1 LLVVAI
7 LRKHTGTRGETNIE
21 VFFDLVY
28 AFAIT
33 QLSSRFLLGHLSI
46 EGALQAVLLL
56 AMIWLGWSY
65 TMWLTNWLDPGHI
78 SVRLLLLALMLTSLV
93 FSSGIPDA
101 FGARGLAVGGA
112 YAAMQIGR
120 SVFAVVALR
129 GDKLQRNFERILAW
143 CVVSGTLA
151 IIGGLQHG
159 LAREVLWLL
168 AVSVDMAGSATGFFV
183 PGLGRSTTKD
193 WSIDGQHIAER
204 CQSFVLIAIGESIVV
219 IGAGLASGPNIGL
232 RELAAIVV
240 AFAGSVGLWWVYFD
254 RSAEVAQSVI
264 ARHPNPGSLGR
275 SAYHSIH
282 PIMIGGIVAIAAGD
296 HAIVSHPDSSAGVAT
311 ALMLAGGSA
320 LFLAGHALFKVTV
333 WNVTPWSR
341 VVAIAVLLA
350 FIPIAAGLPDLV
362 VGAVAA
368 GIVIAVAISDPF
380 LSQRHERSVHAA
392 KNSRSPAAAKNR

>member
-1 LLVVAI
+1 MAI

-33 QLSSRFLLGHLSI
+33 QLSSRFLLDHLSI

-204 CQSFVLIAIGESIVV
+204 CQSFVLIALGESIVV

-368 GIVIAVAISDPF
+368 GVVIAVAISDPF

>member
-33 QLSSRFLLGHLSI
+33 QLSSRFLLDHLSI

-204 CQSFVLIAIGESIVV
+204 CQSFVLIALGESIVV

-333 WNVTPWSR
+333 WNVTPWAR

-368 GIVIAVAISDPF
+368 GVVIAVAISDPF

-392 KNSRSPAAAKNR
+392 RNRRSPAAAKNR

>member
-1 LLVVAI
+1 MAI
-7 LRKHTGTRGETNIE
+7 LRKHTGNRGETNIE

-33 QLSSRFLLGHLSI
+33 QLSSRFLLDHLSI

-120 SVFAVVALR
+120 SAFAVVALR

-168 AVSVDMAGSATGFFV
+168 AVSVDMAGSATGFYV

-193 WSIDGQHIAER
+193 WNIDGQHIAER
-204 CQSFVLIAIGESIVV
+204 CQSFVLIALGESVVV

-368 GIVIAVAISDPF
+368 GVVIAVAISDPF

>member
-1 LLVVAI
+1 VPI

-33 QLSSRFLLGHLSI
+33 QLSSRFLLDHLSI

-65 TMWLTNWLDPGHI
+65 TMWVTNWLDPGHI

-368 GIVIAVAISDPF
+368 GVVIAVAISDPF

-392 KNSRSPAAAKNR
+392 RNRRSPAAAKDR

>member
-1 LLVVAI
+1 MAI

-33 QLSSRFLLGHLSI
+33 QLSSRFLLDHLSI

-78 SVRLLLLALMLTSLV
+78 SVRLLLLALMLTSLA

-120 SVFAVVALR
+120 SVFAVAALR

-193 WSIDGQHIAER
+193 WSIDGQHIAQR

-368 GIVIAVAISDPF
+368 GVVIAVAISDPF

>member
-1 LLVVAI
+1 MAI

-33 QLSSRFLLGHLSI
+33 QLSSRFLLGHLNI

-78 SVRLLLLALMLTSLV
+78 SVRLLLLALMLTSLA

-120 SVFAVVALR
+120 SVFAVAALR

-368 GIVIAVAISDPF
+368 GVVIAVAISDPF

>member
-1 LLVVAI
+1 MPI

-33 QLSSRFLLGHLSI
+33 QLSSRFLLDHLSI

-112 YAAMQIGR
+112 YAAIQIGR

-204 CQSFVLIAIGESIVV
+204 CQSFVLIALGESIVV

-368 GIVIAVAISDPF
+368 GVVIAVAISDPF

-392 KNSRSPAAAKNR
+392 RNRRSPAAAKNR

>member
-1 LLVVAI
+1 MAI

-33 QLSSRFLLGHLSI
+33 QLSSRFLLGHLNI

-78 SVRLLLLALMLTSLV
+78 SVRLLLLALMLTSLA

-120 SVFAVVALR
+120 SVFAVAALR

-219 IGAGLASGPNIGL
+219 IGVGLASGPNIGL

-368 GIVIAVAISDPF
+368 GVVIAVAISDPF

>member
-1 LLVVAI
+1 MAI

-112 YAAMQIGR
+112 YAAIQIGR

>member
-1 LLVVAI
+1 MAI

-33 QLSSRFLLGHLSI
+33 QLSLRFLLDHLSI

-78 SVRLLLLALMLTSLV
+78 SVRLLLLALMLTSLI

-204 CQSFVLIAIGESIVV
+204 CQSFVLIALGESIVV

-240 AFAGSVGLWWVYFD
+240 TFAGSVGLWWVYFD

-368 GIVIAVAISDPF
+368 GVVIAVAISDPF

-392 KNSRSPAAAKNR
+392 RNRRSPASAKNR

>member
-33 QLSSRFLLGHLSI
+33 QLSSRFLLDHLSI

-78 SVRLLLLALMLTSLV
+78 SVRLLLLALMLTSLA

-120 SVFAVVALR
+120 SVFAVAALR

-193 WSIDGQHIAER
+193 WSIDGQHIAQR

-368 GIVIAVAISDPF
+368 GVVIAVAISDPF

>member
-112 YAAMQIGR
+112 YAAIQIGR

>member
-1 LLVVAI
+1 MAI

-33 QLSSRFLLGHLSI
+33 QLSSRFLLDHLSI

-78 SVRLLLLALMLTSLV
+78 SVRLLLLALMLTSLA

-204 CQSFVLIAIGESIVV
+204 CQSVVLIAIGESIVV

-368 GIVIAVAISDPF
+368 GVVIAVAISDPF

>member
-1 LLVVAI
+1 MAI

-33 QLSSRFLLGHLSI
+33 QLSSRFLLDHLSI

-78 SVRLLLLALMLTSLV
+78 SVRLLLLALMLTSLA

-120 SVFAVVALR
+120 SVFAVAALR

-368 GIVIAVAISDPF
+368 GVVIAVAISDPF

>member
-1 LLVVAI
+1 VAI

-33 QLSSRFLLGHLSI
+33 QLSSRFLLGHLNI

-78 SVRLLLLALMLTSLV
+78 SVRLLLLALMLTSLA

-120 SVFAVVALR
+120 SVFAVAALR

-219 IGAGLASGPNIGL
+219 IGVGLASGPNIGL

-368 GIVIAVAISDPF
+368 GVVIAVAISDPF

>member
-33 QLSSRFLLGHLSI
+33 QLSSRFLLDHLSI

-78 SVRLLLLALMLTSLV
+78 SVRLLLLALMLTSLA

-120 SVFAVVALR
+120 SVFAVAALR

-368 GIVIAVAISDPF
+368 GVVIAVAISDPF

>member
-1 LLVVAI
+1 VAI

-33 QLSSRFLLGHLSI
+33 QLSSRFLLGHLNI

-78 SVRLLLLALMLTSLV
+78 SVRLLLLALMLTSLA

-120 SVFAVVALR
+120 SVFAVAALR

-368 GIVIAVAISDPF
+368 GVVIAVAISDPF

>member
-1 LLVVAI
+1 MAI

-33 QLSSRFLLGHLSI
+33 QLSSRFLLGHLNI

-78 SVRLLLLALMLTSLV
+78 SVRLLLLALMLTSLI
-93 FSSGIPDA
+93 FPSGIPDA

-168 AVSVDMAGSATGFFV
+168 AVNVDMAGSATGFFV

-219 IGAGLASGPNIGL
+219 IGVGLASGPNIGL

-368 GIVIAVAISDPF
+368 GVVIAVAISDPF

>member
-1 LLVVAI
+1 VAI

-159 LAREVLWLL
+159 LVREVLWLL

-204 CQSFVLIAIGESIVV
+204 CQSFVLIALGESIVV

-368 GIVIAVAISDPF
+368 GVVIAVAISDPF

-392 KNSRSPAAAKNR
+392 RNRRSPAAAKNR